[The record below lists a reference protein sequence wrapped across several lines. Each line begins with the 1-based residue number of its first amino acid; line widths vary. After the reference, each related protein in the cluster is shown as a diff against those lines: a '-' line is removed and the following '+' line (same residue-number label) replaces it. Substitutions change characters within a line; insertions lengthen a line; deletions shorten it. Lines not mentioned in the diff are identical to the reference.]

1 MDEAANVFKKN
12 YEDYCTQI
20 EKVDFESIE
29 QTLGIINHKEGYLI
43 PFFDEEIQII
53 DNQILDL
60 QGNRSDYII
69 SVIIAKYILLCPEK
83 PEIIDGWASFKDF
96 KKDANFISTS
106 AFSADMERSI
116 AQHFSGRLKDL
127 KNACEK
133 SGGLQH
139 ELGTSYDLAMT
150 FDALPRI
157 SVLLLFNDSDDEF
170 PAKCTLLLQ
179 KHAEYY
185 LDPESLIMTIGFL
198 FKMMKTKDRDNAAP
212 DV

>member
-1 MDEAANVFKKN
+1 M
-12 YEDYCTQI
+12 
-20 EKVDFESIE
+20 
-29 QTLGIINHKEGYLI
+29 I
-43 PFFDEEIQII
+43 PFFNNEIQIL
-53 DNQILDL
+53 DNKILDL
-60 QGNRSDYII
+60 SGNRPDYII
-69 SVIIAKYILLCPEK
+69 SVIIAKYILLSPEK
-83 PEIIDGWASFKDF
+83 PKIIDGWASFKDF
-96 KKDANFISTS
+96 KKGANFISTN
-106 AFSADMERSI
+106 AFSADTERGI
-116 AQHFSGRLKDL
+116 AQHFSGRLNEL

-139 ELGTSYDLAMT
+139 ELATSYDLAMT

-198 FKMMKTKDRDNAAP
+198 FKMLKTEDRDNAAMKA
-212 DV
+212 